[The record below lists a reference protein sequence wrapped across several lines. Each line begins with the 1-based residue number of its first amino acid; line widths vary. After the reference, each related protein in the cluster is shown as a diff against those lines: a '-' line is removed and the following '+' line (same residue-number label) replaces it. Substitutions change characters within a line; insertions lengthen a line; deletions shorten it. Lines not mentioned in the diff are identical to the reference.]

1 MQMVNAKLGRKHQ
14 PISQGPKF
22 SRVQFI
28 PPMIQFKPADRVDRE
43 ISGFLPLAHT
53 VKELTGK
60 LDTHQVEVGIG
71 RGRGGATWLLG
82 GAMAPPKILKFPS
95 EYVKNLHGPPQKLT
109 SGPPIL
115 FSTI

>member
-1 MQMVNAKLGRKHQ
+1 MVNAKLGRKHQ

-71 RGRGGATWLLG
+71 RGIIKDNIIP
-82 GAMAPPKILKFPS
+82 MSPQAPDCKSK
-95 EYVKNLHGPPQKLT
+95 LHKHIPGKPVSKDL
-109 SGPPIL
+109 IAA
-115 FSTI
+115 

>member
-71 RGRGGATWLLG
+71 SGIIKDNIIP
-82 GAMAPPKILKFPS
+82 MSPQAPDCKSK
-95 EYVKNLHGPPQKLT
+95 LHKHIPGKPVSKDL
-109 SGPPIL
+109 IAA
-115 FSTI
+115 